1 MEIIKLRIRGN
12 MAEVTDAPAVI
23 TSGTVGLPV
32 EFTFDDRWD
41 GLSKTAVF
49 RAGCTA
55 KAVTNLQA
63 QAIVPWEV
71 LEKPNCWLQIGVYG
85 VNADGSVAIPTL
97 WANVCVIHT
106 GTDPEADPAVDPTL
120 PVWQEIWNTVS
131 ELRQEALP
139 DNVANAICPGIENP
153 TPVDALMALF
163 NGKAPAGFGLGT
175 KAKWVNN
182 FNEATVTGFY
192 ASSGGTPDGGMWV
205 GLTIAQD
212 ANLGAQTIWKTYSGN
227 AQKVMV
233 RRFEGSF
240 FSDWQDWSP
249 SAFAPAGFGLGT
261 VAPSSNDLNTA
272 TDCGFFSFTN
282 DSANTPFGYG
292 VGFSLNRYGTQYSQV
307 AFNPYLGGCGQ
318 IAIRHAD
325 KTGWKEWEYVNPPM
339 HYGVEYLTTER
350 WNGKPVYV
358 QLIDL
363 ISFTQDE
370 DFQEIGEGYFDLV
383 EIGAGDLIE
392 AEITAFDGLY
402 TTRGH
407 YDHVNDDMEFIANVT
422 NEGGAVYCSIMANSD
437 ILASATILL
446 KYTKL
451 TD

>member
-32 EFTFDDRWD
+32 EFIFDDRWD

-163 NGKAPAGFGLGT
+163 NGKAPT
-175 KAKWVNN
+175 
-182 FNEATVTGFY
+182 
-192 ASSGGTPDGGMWV
+192 
-205 GLTIAQD
+205 
-212 ANLGAQTIWKTYSGN
+212 
-227 AQKVMV
+227 
-233 RRFEGSF
+233 
-240 FSDWQDWSP
+240 
-249 SAFAPAGFGLGT
+249 GFGLGT

-272 TDCGFFSFTN
+272 KNCGFFSFTN

-350 WNGKPVYV
+350 WNRQPVYI

-363 ISFTQDE
+363 MPFILDE
-370 DFQEIGEGYFDLV
+370 DFQEYGEGVFEVV

-392 AEITAFDGLY
+392 AEITAFDGTY
-402 TTRGH
+402 TSRGY
-407 YDHVNDDMEFIANVT
+407 YDHVNDDMQFIANVT

-437 ILASATILL
+437 MLASATILF